1 MLDNMVDNIEQC
13 GQQNIVH
20 SILFLSTSQQ
30 VVYFFMCTVAMKLN
44 SKEHS
49 TDDEVPVVNAFQEVS
64 QHSTAAS
71 TGACLS

>member
-1 MLDNMVDNIEQC
+1 MLENMVDNIKQC

-20 SILFLSTSQQ
+20 SILFSSTSQQ
-30 VVYFFMCTVAMKLN
+30 VVYFFMCSCNEAEGMYILQTMKW
-44 SKEHS
+44 S
-49 TDDEVPVVNAFQEVS
+49 VVNAFQEVS